1 MKRAIIYITI
11 QKFGVDFVS
20 SAQQG
25 YIYLLKQEKLIKKY
39 DYNLKD
45 QLSIFW
51 ISSLLQSTVSR
62 DPSEITLLICCLR
75 NICYYFNVEYG
86 CAAECY
92 CGNHNTMKEQLLFKI
107 VFFL

>member
-1 MKRAIIYITI
+1 MKRVIIYVTI

-39 DYNLKD
+39 DYNLKE

-51 ISSLLQSTVSR
+51 ISASLLQSTVSR

-75 NICYYFNVEYG
+75 NICYYF
-86 CAAECY
+86 
-92 CGNHNTMKEQLLFKI
+92 
-107 VFFL
+107 